1 MGDFR
6 TTEGEG
12 LPETA
17 SQRRRRLW
25 GLLAKMLLGA
35 AVVAL
40 AGFLVPV
47 RRYATA
53 SGYVT
58 TREYAE
64 VRSPVTG
71 IVKKI
76 RVSSGERV
84 EAGQILV
91 ELNCAEE
98 EAALSEAN
106 ARISRL
112 RSERE
117 RRQAEM
123 EIDLSRRGVELEE
136 KKRTHQDDLRVA
148 ELELANAES
157 RLALA
162 KELLEKGL
170 KSQREVEDLALQR
183 ELCRVRLD
191 ALRRK
196 DFKVYEE
203 LLERDREKYAVEL
216 RALEEELAAL
226 EESARQAQARIEIRQ
241 IRAPIAGQVVR
252 YEFVEGE
259 LLEPSYVIYE
269 IFGGSEEVLKLRV
282 EERYAARL
290 AVGQPYRAR
299 LASYNGAVQRI
310 FFRGTIQHLRDVVQN
325 DGKSAYR
332 MAYCSFDPGEYPIQ
346 PGTTAE
352 ARIYYARSSFWSF
365 LLNLEP

>member
-17 SQRRRRLW
+17 SQRRRRW
-25 GLLAKMLLGA
+25 GGFLAKMVLGA
-35 AVVAL
+35 AAVAL

-76 RVSSGERV
+76 LVSSGERV

-106 ARISRL
+106 ARVSRL

-136 KKRTHQDDLRVA
+136 KRRTHQDDLRVA

-162 KELLEKGL
+162 KDLLEKGL
-170 KSQREVEDLALQR
+170 KSQREVEDLSLQR

-203 LLERDREKYAVEL
+203 LLERDREKYSVEL

-226 EESARQAQARIEIRQ
+226 EDSARQAQARIEIRQ

-269 IFGGSEEVLKLRV
+269 IFGGTEQVLKLRV

-290 AVGQPYRAR
+290 AVGQPCRAR